1 MAKELVYTSA
11 EHGLRPGTRGF
22 CTVAYTVGMRPQVI
36 QILEALSAYKN
47 MYAVHDQ
54 RLAESPASFSHYRYK
69 LTGRNLSILSR
80 VAPTSA
86 DHTARSNK
94 VAHHVVLEN
103 RERVNA
109 GPAWL
114 ASQPGFFLEEWSRAP
129 QHIAEPKKIED
140 KAGEIPTHAASWE
153 MLTGDAGWAG
163 VLAYS
168 FLANAKRPAFLVFEP
183 GLDLLPL
190 IAEALALLVPEQRW
204 QVTYNTY
211 FTALP
216 AGASCAWRCCLPD
229 SDALREARRNPSALV
244 IDLTSKLDVP
254 RENSLV
260 TCAREGT
267 PLPKSVSASSASTNH
282 RFTVLPQASKPR
294 LRMRPK
300 IL

>member
-22 CTVAYTVGMRPQVI
+22 CTVAYTVGMRPQII

-54 RLAESPASFSHYRYK
+54 RLAESPVSFSHYRYK
-69 LTGRNLSILSR
+69 LVGRNLSILSR

-86 DHTARSNK
+86 DHTSRSNK
-94 VAHHVVLEN
+94 VAHHVVLGN
-103 RERVNA
+103 RERIDA
-109 GPAWL
+109 GPARL
-114 ASQPGFFLEEWSRAP
+114 ASRPSFFFDEWSREP
-129 QHIAEPKKIED
+129 HRIAEPKMIED
-140 KAGEIPTHAASWE
+140 KEGETGTHAAAWE
-153 MLTGDAGWAG
+153 ALTGDAGWAG

-168 FLANAKRPAFLVFEP
+168 FLASAKRPAFLVFEP
-183 GLDLLPL
+183 GLELLPL
-190 IAEALALLVPEQRW
+190 IAEALALLIPEQRW

-229 SDALREARRNPSALV
+229 SEMLREARRNPSSLV
-244 IDLTSKLDVP
+244 IDLTAPLKAP

-267 PLPKSVSASSASTNH
+267 PLPESAPSSSSSPKR

-300 IL
+300 I